1 MKYSWDF
8 QHVSAAASPFPKQG
22 LVVLVNAIA
31 MGVRID
37 CQCGSDLLWQ
47 VLDNIFLIAFIIE
60 FCLRAAISGIR
71 HFGIMLLSDS
81 WIQFD
86 FLVVCL
92 SIVDTWVL
100 GGVGSGGVYTLAR
113 LYRLLKLVKM
123 VRVLRAFRQLAMLVE
138 GILSSLQTLF
148 LGRAAAGHDHLH
160 PERPSGDH
168 VPMEPGGHHCNPPR
182 LHHFAICHVDAD
194 PGCYLWSMG
203 LPLPGCWWRK
213 DII

>member
-1 MKYSWDF
+1 MNYSWDF

-92 SIVDTWVL
+92 SIVDT
-100 GGVGSGGVYTLAR
+100 
-113 LYRLLKLVKM
+113 
-123 VRVLRAFRQLAMLVE
+123 
-138 GILSSLQTLF
+138 
-148 LGRAAAGHDHLH
+148 
-160 PERPSGDH
+160 
-168 VPMEPGGHHCNPPR
+168 
-182 LHHFAICHVDAD
+182 
-194 PGCYLWSMG
+194 
-203 LPLPGCWWRK
+203 
-213 DII
+213 